1 MISQTFEII
10 IKIEWYSINLI
21 KLKIDVFE
29 MLFRDYIL
37 RYGPTYLVFNNMR
50 NVDVGK
56 NRRDLWTIANW
67 NSVRL
72 LLRFCSL
79 TMPYWNIV
87 VWPNYTEPYYKRIV
101 ALVSIIL
108 MLKSFEVTINRWPDS
123 HIIRSTYVS
132 VCMANNND
140 PF

>member
-56 NRRDLWTIANW
+56 NRRDL
-67 NSVRL
+67 
-72 LLRFCSL
+72 
-79 TMPYWNIV
+79 
-87 VWPNYTEPYYKRIV
+87 
-101 ALVSIIL
+101 
-108 MLKSFEVTINRWPDS
+108 
-123 HIIRSTYVS
+123 
-132 VCMANNND
+132 
-140 PF
+140 